1 MDLFISQQYPNQSS
15 AQCHKCRC
23 DHDLD
28 FTKLIFVQERTRLW
42 RWMVYSRATTS
53 AMALRCLP
61 ADLVLV
67 DMFCRWKQVLVSN
80 RSRNGDGADF
90 LRLRTQ

>member
-1 MDLFISQQYPNQSS
+1 MDLFIAQQYPNQSS

-61 ADLVLV
+61 AVLVLV
-67 DMFCRWKQVLVSN
+67 DIF
-80 RSRNGDGADF
+80 
-90 LRLRTQ
+90 